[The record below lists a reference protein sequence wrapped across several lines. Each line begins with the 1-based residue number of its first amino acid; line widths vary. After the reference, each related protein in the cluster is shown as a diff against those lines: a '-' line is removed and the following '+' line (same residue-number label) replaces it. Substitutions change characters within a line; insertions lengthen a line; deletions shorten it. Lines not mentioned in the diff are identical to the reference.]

1 MNNIVKGMI
10 AGFAGTVALS
20 ILMAMK
26 SAMGVMPNLD
36 IIKMLAGM
44 VGAPIAVGWIVHFTI
59 GTIAWGGAFAVLNDH
74 VPGDSEIKKGLVFG
88 VAAWLAMMLAV
99 MPMAGAGFFGLN
111 FGIMAPV
118 MTLVLHLVFG
128 AVMGWTYA
136 RLPSADAKMTA

>member
-1 MNNIVKGMI
+1 MNNIVTGMI

-20 ILMAMK
+20 VLMIMK

-44 VGAPIAVGWIVHFTI
+44 VGAPIAVGWLAHFTI

-74 VPGDSEIKKGLVFG
+74 VPGDNEITKGLVFG

-111 FGIMAPV
+111 FGIMAPA

-136 RLPSADAKMTA
+136 RLPSEAKLAH